1 LSEDIKVISNDRLA
15 HAPISLIIDGN
26 LLRVLRSTSH
36 FEMTRKW
43 RGMSKVKFI
52 VYSVSLEDGANYEAK
67 LYLSNMMWE
76 VERVS

>member
-1 LSEDIKVISNDRLA
+1 MIKINASPRLS
-15 HAPISLIIDGN
+15 HAPVSLVINGSV
-26 LLRVLRSTSH
+26 LKVLRSTGH

-52 VYSVSLEDGANYEAK
+52 VYDVSLDDGSRYK
-67 LYLSNMMWE
+67 TRLDISNLKWE

>member
-1 LSEDIKVISNDRLA
+1 MA
-15 HAPISLIIDGN
+15 HAPVGLVINGN
-26 LLRVLRSTSH
+26 MLRVLRSTSY

-52 VYSVSLEDGANYEAK
+52 VYEVSLDDGSRYK
-67 LYLSNMMWE
+67 TRLDISNLKWE